1 MLKMNSLL
9 EANQPVAFFF
19 NGIGDHVLN
28 LPALRALAK
37 AFNGR
42 LTLLYFSATQE
53 FFFRG
58 IPDARR
64 IPINLRFKSWGQ
76 GRTFYRMFDAQK
88 VSDQITGCD
97 LFISL
102 VPWLSKSLIELLDK
116 LKPEVS
122 IGFFPN
128 YRVYLP
134 LDFNKH
140 SADLAFDIV
149 RCVAP
154 DYQFDDFAGPLIY
167 PEGDWDKTRR
177 ITELLSPGTRVLAVH
192 ADTDPTKMW
201 SPTCLTRALDLFLD
215 QHPDFV
221 VLLVGSSAPS
231 LDACLQEDR
240 IIPCYGLSLVN
251 SCCLVSSADL
261 FLGVDSCMLHV
272 ADFSRVP
279 SVGLFG
285 PTKSYEFGF
294 RVGPNIT
301 IQGNESLDEIQP
313 EQVYLALETL
323 LDKPNQS
330 TVWYCSKPAA

>member
-1 MLKMNSLL
+1 MLKINGLL

-37 AFNGR
+37 VFGSK
-42 LTLLYFSATQE
+42 LTLLYVSASQD
-53 FFFRG
+53 FFFCDL
-58 IPDARR
+58 PDIRR
-64 IPINLRFKSWGQ
+64 VHIKLRYGPSDQ
-76 GRTFYRMFDAQK
+76 RRMFDAQE
-88 VSDQITGCD
+88 VADQIRGCD

-102 VPWLSKSLIELLDK
+102 APWLSESLAELLDN
-116 LKPEVS
+116 LKPEFS

-128 YRVYLP
+128 YKICLP

-149 RCVAP
+149 RCIAP
-154 DYQFDDFAGPLIY
+154 DYRFDDFAEPLSY
-167 PEGDWDKTRR
+167 PKADWDNTRR
-177 ITELLSPGTRVLAVH
+177 LTELLSPGTRVLAVH

-201 SPTCLTRALDLFLD
+201 SAAHLARTLELFLD
-215 QHPDFV
+215 QHRDFV
-221 VLLVGSSAPS
+221 VFLVGSSAQP
-231 LDACLQEDR
+231 LDACFQEDR

-272 ADFSRVP
+272 ADFSRRP
-279 SVGLFG
+279 GVGLFG

-301 IQGNESLDEIQP
+301 IQANESLDEIQP

-323 LDKPNQS
+323 LDEPNQAAL
-330 TVWYCSKPAA
+330 WYCSKPAA